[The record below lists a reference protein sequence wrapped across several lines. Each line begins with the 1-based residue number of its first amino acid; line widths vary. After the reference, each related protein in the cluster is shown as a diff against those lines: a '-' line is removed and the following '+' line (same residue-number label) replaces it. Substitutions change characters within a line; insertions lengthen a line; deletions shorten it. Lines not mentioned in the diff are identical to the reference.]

1 MLQFVDVF
9 KEVNK
14 KKMEGMLDD
23 EPEEPSEL
31 VMEWLEGFHLSHD
44 ALYELKVVLERRQL
58 KDISTAMSSEAK
70 LVIHQLK
77 EENQSQI
84 HKNRPRQEADV
95 KHHAPKHR
103 KSIQKAPK
111 SGKTKR
117 FAETFTK
124 NLSFRLD
131 GDITEPSR
139 SEEDVT
145 KRSLTGDHIEV
156 TMETVEI
163 VDSEAP
169 PKEDDTDEIAIDE
182 MAKLN
187 SIDKCVVWMEVNDS
201 DGDSRVTK
209 KEHEVT

>member
-1 MLQFVDVF
+1 MDVF

-31 VMEWLEGFHLSHD
+31 VMEWLGGFHLSHD

-77 EENQSQI
+77 EESQSQI
-84 HKNRPRQEADV
+84 HKNRPRQEADA

-201 DGDSRVTK
+201 DDDSRVTK

>member
-1 MLQFVDVF
+1 
-9 KEVNK
+9 
-14 KKMEGMLDD
+14 MLDD

-84 HKNRPRQEADV
+84 HKNRPGQEADA